1 MCASLCSL
9 CSHSS
14 VSSALSFR
22 RHVSSYRGCTL
33 TAWYMRYATY
43 SSELVC
49 SENLTPGSSCYLM
62 RDTRRVCRDS
72 WLLMPRVQ
80 HPGGSSNNPSLLL
93 SLRYSW
99 LVEGTGLWS
108 SKIMYA
114 KTLVKA
120 CPVSSST
127 LVTRA
132 SGFFSWMVDLP
143 EDLHRARFT
152 ILNLWLLFCFQYRCF

>member
-22 RHVSSYRGCTL
+22 RHVSSYIPG
-33 TAWYMRYATY
+33 MHSPSMVHEVRYVF
-43 SSELVC
+43 L
-49 SENLTPGSSCYLM
+49 
-62 RDTRRVCRDS
+62 RVGVFWESHPWIKLLPNARHTQGMS

-108 SKIMYA
+108 SKIMFA

-143 EDLHRARFT
+143 GDLHRARFT